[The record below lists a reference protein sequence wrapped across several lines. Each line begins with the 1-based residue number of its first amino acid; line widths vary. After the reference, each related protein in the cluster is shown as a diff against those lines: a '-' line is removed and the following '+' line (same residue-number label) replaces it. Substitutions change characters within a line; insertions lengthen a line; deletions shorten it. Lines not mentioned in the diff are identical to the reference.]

1 MFTNHLSTTNIVYPQ
16 VVLICVFG
24 IKVILFRDQTCYKR
38 LMSLINLFIDPVPRC
53 QLQIMKQAESGFGYE
68 RSARPTMMTNNEI
81 EDCKAICSK
90 EISCVSIKYCKSTH
104 KCSVFHEAPYKRASS
119 SSLPKTCAIYVKS
132 CGNPGINLV

>member
-1 MFTNHLSTTNIVYPQ
+1 MVYDP
-16 VVLICVFG
+16 
-24 IKVILFRDQTCYKR
+24 CYKR
-38 LMSLINLFIDPVPRC
+38 LISLINLCIDPEPRC
-53 QLQIMKQAESGFGYE
+53 QLQIMKQAESGFGYDL
-68 RSARPTMMTNNEI
+68 STSPTFETSNDI
-81 EDCKAICSK
+81 EDCKALCSE